1 MTCAF
6 VNPVEPVTSRTGQVL
21 EITCAARED
30 EMDDDVGP
38 LLTLADTAEP
48 GQIIEFAQEG
58 DTAYFGRGPEGVDL
72 VIRGG
77 GSRNSLSRVA
87 GKVWRQWHQMWI
99 ANLSANHDLL
109 LWEPSMPPEPPLPPR
124 RTGTPLHART
134 VPGHRCFVS
143 SPTGGWALVVDQ
155 RRATTGDSIP
165 GAQDARAEAI
175 NGSAVSGDV
184 DRGAH
189 ALINGEGF
197 GLGAGGRVD
206 DGQEVTVSAP
216 AVPADLVDVAA
227 ALCEPLLTRRARLP
241 ATYARIAAR
250 LDISPKAARLRVER
264 LVELYEDHSPVLGR
278 RREDRDRR
286 LAGPELVRGAGGV
299 WRAAPIV
306 PVSREGSASLEPLGR
321 PGDQLRPVTH
331 RDGRPG
337 DTVGVRQRGPEL
349 PYSYDVAHLLVRR
362 RLVTPTNVTRL
373 DS

>member
-1 MTCAF
+1 MEHNAIRGKARLTGDFAGS
-6 VNPVEPVTSRTGQVL
+6 VASTRSRHDACL
-21 EITCAARED
+21 EIMCATGEYK
-30 EMDDDVGP
+30 MSDDVGP
-38 LLTLADTAEP
+38 LLTLADTADP
-48 GQIIEFAQEG
+48 GQIIEFSQEG
-58 DTAYFGRGPEGVDL
+58 DVASFGRGPEGVDL

-189 ALINGEGF
+189 PLIHGEGF

-278 RREDRDRR
+278 RREDRDRK

-299 WRAAPIV
+299 WRSSEPTR
-306 PVSREGSASLEPLGR
+306 PSAQRLRLTSVENTHGLGE
-321 PGDQLRPVTH
+321 
-331 RDGRPG
+331 
-337 DTVGVRQRGPEL
+337 RGPEL

-362 RLVTPTNVTRL
+362 RLVTRADFGRL
-373 DS
+373 RRNR